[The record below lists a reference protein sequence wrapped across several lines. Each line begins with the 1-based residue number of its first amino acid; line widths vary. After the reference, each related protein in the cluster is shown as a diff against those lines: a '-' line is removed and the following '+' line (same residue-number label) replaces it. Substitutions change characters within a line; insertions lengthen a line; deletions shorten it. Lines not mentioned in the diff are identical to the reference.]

1 MQQIEPRIV
10 TSFPRKVREIEHLWV
25 PMPDG
30 TRLSARVWRPEDAET
45 DPVPAILEY
54 IPYRKRDGSRTRDD
68 SMHGWWAGHGY
79 ASIRLDIRGTGE
91 SEGEITDEYTRQ
103 ELEDGRDAI
112 AWIAAQPWCTGK
124 VGMTGISWGGFNGL
138 QVAAMRPPA
147 LKAIITHCSTDDRYA
162 DDVHFMGGAIPLDNW
177 FWGAGFF
184 QFMARP
190 GDPAIQGE
198 GWRKTWMDRLEGWEP
213 VASTIWLQHQR
224 RDAYWK
230 HGSVCENH
238 DDIACAVFAV
248 GGWEDGYS
256 NAVPRLLMNLK
267 GPRKGLV
274 GPWGHKYPHIGIPGP
289 AIGWMQES
297 LRWWDR
303 WLKGIDN
310 GIMGEPMYR
319 VWMREPSVPDA
330 MLKMT
335 EGRWV
340 DEASWPSV
348 RIGERS
354 WALLA
359 EGNAPRTVKPRQS
372 VGVTAG
378 NWCPYGLGGS
388 SPDLAVDQS
397 EDDGRSLAF
406 ESDAL
411 DDRFEFLGQPV
422 VKFSLSV
429 DRPQGFIA
437 VRLVDVAPDG
447 TAVRVTY
454 QILNLTHRN
463 DHEHIEDMPVDKP
476 VAIEVRLN
484 DMAWSFP
491 AGHRIRVSVST
502 AYWPVIWPSPE
513 AVTLTIHACE
523 LVLPARSPRPDD
535 GGDPFEAPEMAPLSP
550 CTEIEPPRSARTVT
564 RDLVTGEWIT
574 DQIEEHGVWRF
585 EAIDL
590 VCSEGVTVQYRIK
603 DDDPLSAVARWQLHS
618 SRKREGWDIE
628 VKSSYT
634 VRSTRYH
641 FLVDAEM
648 QAWDEGKQIFRRTWN
663 HKVPRDGV

>member
-1 MQQIEPRIV
+1 MSEPKIV
-10 TSFPRKVREIEHLWV
+10 TAFPRKVRHIEHHWI

-30 TRLSARVWRPEDAET
+30 TRLSARIWLPEDAEA

-54 IPYRKRDGSRTRDD
+54 IPYRKRDGTRMRDD

-91 SEGEITDEYTRQ
+91 SEGQITDEYTRQ

-112 AWIAAQPWCTGK
+112 AWIAAQPWCLGT

-138 QVAAMRPPA
+138 QVAALRPPA

-177 FWGAGFF
+177 FWGGGFF

-198 GWRKTWMDRLEGWEP
+198 DWREKWMGRLEGWEP
-213 VASTIWLQHQR
+213 VASTIWLAHQR

-230 HGSVCENH
+230 HGSICENY
-238 DDIACAVFAV
+238 DDVECAVFAV

-256 NAVPRLLMNLK
+256 NAVPRLLKNLK

-297 LRWWDR
+297 LNWWDR

-310 GIMGEPMYR
+310 GIMEEPMYR
-319 VWMREPSVPDA
+319 AWMREPSVPDA
-330 MLKMT
+330 MLQMT

-340 DEASWPSV
+340 NEASWPSPN
-348 RIGERS
+348 IGERS
-354 WALLA
+354 WSLLA
-359 EGNAPRTVKPRQS
+359 AGNAPRTVKPRQS
-372 VGVTAG
+372 IGVTAG
-378 NWCPYGLGGS
+378 TWCPYGLGGS

-406 ESDAL
+406 DSDTL
-411 DDRFEFLGQPV
+411 DERFEFLGQPV
-422 VKFSLSV
+422 VKFSLSI
-429 DRPQGFIA
+429 DQPQGFIA

-447 TAVRVTY
+447 TAARVTY

-463 DHEHIEDMPVDKP
+463 DHKDIEDMPVDQP
-476 VAIEVRLN
+476 VEVEVRLN
-484 DMAWSFP
+484 DMACSFP
-491 AGHRIRVSVST
+491 AGHRIRVAVST
-502 AYWPVIWPSPE
+502 SYWPVIWPSPQ
-513 AVTLTIHACE
+513 AVTLTVHACE
-523 LVLPARSPRPDD
+523 LVLPERSPRDD
-535 GGDPFEAPEMAPLSP
+535 DDGDPFEAPEMAPLAP
-550 CTEIEPPRSARTVT
+550 RTEIEPPHSARTVT

-585 EAIDL
+585 DAIDL
-590 VCSEGVTVQYRIK
+590 VCSEGLTVQYRIK
-603 DDDPLSAVARWQLHS
+603 DDDPLSAVARWQAHS

-634 VRSTRYH
+634 VRSTKDQ

-648 QAWDEGKQIFRRTWN
+648 KAWDDGKEIFHRTWN
-663 HKVPRDGV
+663 HEVPRDGV